1 MRILLDTHALLWWLE
16 DSPLLAARARSV
28 IARASA
34 VYVSAAT
41 VWEISIKKAYGKLK
55 APADLEEQLKA
66 NRFEPLPITVAH
78 ALAAGSLP
86 LHHHDPFDR
95 MLIAQA
101 RAESLALATRDRL
114 IRKYEIRILAI

>member
-16 DSPLLAARARSV
+16 DSPLLAVRARSA

-41 VWEISIKKAYGKLK
+41 VWEISIKRAYGKLK
-55 APADLEEQLKA
+55 APADLEEQLKV
-66 NRFEPLPITVAH
+66 NRFEPLPISVAH